1 MASIACRAFSSS
13 VTTDIMMVEFP
24 ANTKWRILLGP
35 SSSPTIKVGDDAYDD
50 SL

>member
-1 MASIACRAFSSS
+1 MACRAFSSS
-13 VTTDIMMVEFP
+13 VTTDIMVEFP